1 MLKDSLIQT
10 FNPYELEADLFN
22 GGVHLP
28 SFIAPAH
35 HIFHINRIEDYI
47 HLVKFPMKSDLV
59 PRRITLFN
67 FFFMTNG
74 KSIRSKG
81 LNKYEFEA
89 NTFFFIPAYEI
100 TTHEVISSD
109 AAGFYCHFSL
119 DLLTSDYR
127 LKDLLSDFS
136 FLNFNCYPL
145 VNIDEVAKEV
155 ILPLLF
161 RLEKEYKKGTE
172 CRYEILRAY
181 LIALFT
187 ELNQFVAPP
196 QYVATNAALVLTE
209 LFKNALAQHIYQKHK
224 ISDYAEI
231 LSVTPNHLNKCVKSS
246 TGKSAHD
253 LLSEMLIL
261 EAKVLLKQTNMTVSE
276 IAYKIGRNEISD
288 FARFFKAQTG
298 MKPSEYR
305 NMD

>member
-1 MLKDSLIQT
+1 MLKENLIQT

-35 HIFHINRIEDYI
+35 HIFHINRVEDYMRV
-47 HLVKFPMKSDLV
+47 VKFPLKTDLT

-67 FFFMTNG
+67 FFFMTKG

-81 LNKYEFEA
+81 LNKYEFGA

-100 TTHEVISSD
+100 ATHEAIDPSTE
-109 AAGFYCHFSL
+109 GFYCHFSL

-127 LKDLLSDFS
+127 LKDLLGDFP

-145 VNIDEVAKEV
+145 VHIDEAAKAI
-155 ILPLLF
+155 ILPLLV
-161 RLEKEYKKGTE
+161 RLEKEYKKGAT
-172 CRYEILRAY
+172 CRYEILRVY

-187 ELNQFVAPP
+187 ELNQFVATP
-196 QYVATNAALVLTE
+196 QHMATNAALILTE
-209 LFKNALAQHIYQKHK
+209 QYKNALAQHIYQRQKVN
-224 ISDYAEI
+224 DYAEI
-231 LSVTPNHLNKCVKSS
+231 LCVTPNHLNKCVKSS
-246 TGKSAHD
+246 TGKSAHE

-261 EAKVLLKQTNMTVSE
+261 EAKVLLRQTNMSISE
-276 IAYKIGRNEISD
+276 IAFKIGRNETSD
-288 FARFFKAQTG
+288 FARFFKAQTD

-305 NMD
+305 ALP

>member
-1 MLKDSLIQT
+1 MLKDNLIQT
-10 FNPYELEADLFN
+10 FNPYELETDLFN
-22 GGVHLP
+22 VGVHLP

-35 HIFHINRIEDYI
+35 HIFHINRVEDYLRLI
-47 HLVKFPMKSDLV
+47 KFPMKSDLI

-67 FFFMTNG
+67 FFFMTKG
-74 KSIRSKG
+74 KSVRSKG
-81 LNKYEFEA
+81 LNKYEFGA

-100 TTHEVISSD
+100 ATHEAID
-109 AAGFYCHFSL
+109 PHTEGFYCHFSL

-145 VNIDEVAKEV
+145 VIIDDAAKEV
-155 ILPLLF
+155 ILPILM
-161 RLEKEYKKGTE
+161 RLEMEYKKGAN

-187 ELNQFVAPP
+187 ELNAFSAPP
-196 QYVATNAALVLTE
+196 QYIASNAASILTE
-209 LFKNALAQHIYQKHK
+209 QYKNALSQHIYQKQK
-224 ISDYAEI
+224 ISDYADM
-231 LSVTPNHLNKCVKSS
+231 LAVTPNHLNKCVKK
-246 TGKSAHD
+246 TMGKSAHD

-261 EAKVLLKQTNMTVSE
+261 EAKVLLKQTSMTVSE

-288 FARFFKAQTG
+288 FARFF
-298 MKPSEYR
+298 
-305 NMD
+305 

>member
-1 MLKDSLIQT
+1 MLKESLIQT
-10 FNPYELEADLFN
+10 YNPYELEADLFS

-47 HLVKFPMKSDLV
+47 RLVKFPMKSDLI

-67 FFFMTNG
+67 FFFITKGRSM
-74 KSIRSKG
+74 RSKG
-81 LNKYEFEA
+81 LNKYEFGA

-109 AAGFYCHFSL
+109 AEGFYCHFSL

-136 FLNFNCYPL
+136 FLNFNCFPL
-145 VNIDEVAKEV
+145 ISVDEEAKEV
-155 ILPLLF
+155 LLPLLF
-161 RLEKEYKKGTE
+161 RLEKEYKKGAN
-172 CRYEILRAY
+172 CRYEILRTY
-181 LIALFT
+181 LVTLFT
-187 ELNQFVAPP
+187 ELNQFVTSLKS
-196 QYVATNAALVLTE
+196 VTTNAAFALTE
-209 LFKNALAQHIYQKHK
+209 QYKNALAQHIYQKQK
-224 ISDYAEI
+224 VSDYAEI
-231 LSVTPNHLNKCVKSS
+231 LSVTPNHLNKCIKSS

-276 IAYKIGRNEISD
+276 IAFKIGRNETSD

-298 MKPSEYR
+298 LKPTDYR
-305 NMD
+305 NMK

>member
-1 MLKDSLIQT
+1 MLKEALIQT
-10 FNPYELEADLFN
+10 FNPNELEMDLFN

-47 HLVKFPMKSDLV
+47 RLVKFPMKSDLI

-67 FFFMTNG
+67 FFFMTKG

-81 LNKYEFEA
+81 LNKYEFGA

-100 TTHEVISSD
+100 TTHEVISPE
-109 AAGFYCHFSL
+109 AEGYYCHFSL

-145 VNIDEVAKEV
+145 VIVDEKAKEA
-155 ILPLLF
+155 LFPLLF
-161 RLEKEYKKGTE
+161 RLEQEYKKGAE
-172 CRYEILRAY
+172 CRYEILRVY
-181 LIALFT
+181 LMALFT
-187 ELNQFVAPP
+187 ELNAFIAPP
-196 QYVATNAALVLTE
+196 QYVASNAASILTE
-209 LFKNALAQHIYQKHK
+209 QYKNALSQHIYQKQK
-224 ISDYAEI
+224 ITDYADM
-231 LSVTPNHLNKCVKSS
+231 LAVTPNHLNKCVKS
-246 TGKSAHD
+246 TLGKSAHD

-261 EAKVLLKQTNMTVSE
+261 EAKVLLKQTNMTISE

-305 NMD
+305 MLS

>member
-1 MLKDSLIQT
+1 MLKENLIQT
-10 FNPYELEADLFN
+10 FNPNELEMDLFN

-35 HIFHINRIEDYI
+35 HIFHINRIEDYLR
-47 HLVKFPMKSDLV
+47 LVKFPLQSDLI

-81 LNKYEFEA
+81 LNKYEFGA
-89 NTFFFIPAYEI
+89 GTFFFIPAYEI

-109 AAGFYCHFSL
+109 AEGFYCHFSL

-145 VNIDEVAKEV
+145 VNIDETAKEV
-155 ILPLLF
+155 ILPLLL
-161 RLEKEYKKGTE
+161 RLEKEYKKGAK
-172 CRYEILRAY
+172 CRYEILRVY

-187 ELNQFVAPP
+187 ELNQFVSSP
-196 QYVATNAALVLTE
+196 QSMATNAAFVLTE
-209 LFKNALAQHIYQKHK
+209 QYKNALSQHIYQKQK
-224 ISDYAEI
+224 VADYAEI

-253 LLSEMLIL
+253 LLSDMLIL

-276 IAYKIGRNEISD
+276 IAFKIGRNETSD

-305 NMD
+305 TLS

>member
-1 MLKDSLIQT
+1 MFKENLIKT
-10 FNPYELEADLFN
+10 FNPYELETDLFN

-35 HIFHINRIEDYI
+35 HVFHINRVEEYLR
-47 HLVKFPMKSDLV
+47 LVKFPMETDLV

-67 FFFMTNG
+67 FFFMTKG
-74 KSIRSKG
+74 RSIRSKG
-81 LNKYEFEA
+81 LNKYEFGA

-100 TTHEVISSD
+100 ATHEAID
-109 AAGFYCHFSL
+109 PNTEGFYCHFSL

-145 VNIDEVAKEV
+145 IVIDEAAKET
-155 ILPLLF
+155 ILPLLL
-161 RLEKEYKKGTE
+161 RLEKEYKKGAN
-172 CRYEILRAY
+172 CRYEIFRMY
-181 LIALFT
+181 LITLFT

-196 QYVATNAALVLTE
+196 QYMTTNAAMVLTE
-209 LFKNALAQHIYQKHK
+209 QYKNALSQHIYQKQK
-224 ISDYAEI
+224 ITDYAEM
-231 LSVTPNHLNKCVKSS
+231 LSVTANHLNKCVKSS

-261 EAKVLLKQTNMTVSE
+261 EAKVLLKQTNMTISE
-276 IAYKIGRNEISD
+276 IAYKIGRNETSD

-305 NMD
+305 TLS

>member
-1 MLKDSLIQT
+1 MLKEHLIQT
-10 FNPYELEADLFN
+10 FNPNELEMDLFN

-47 HLVKFPMKSDLV
+47 RLVKFPMKSDLI

-74 KSIRSKG
+74 RSIRSKG
-81 LNKYEFEA
+81 LNKYEFGA

-109 AAGFYCHFSL
+109 AEGFYCHFSL

-127 LKDLLSDFS
+127 LKDLLSDFP

-145 VNIDEVAKEV
+145 VSVDEAAKEAL
-155 ILPLLF
+155 LPLLL
-161 RLEKEYKKGTE
+161 RLEKEYKKGE
-172 CRYEILRAY
+172 NCRYEVLRVY
-181 LIALFT
+181 LITLFT

-196 QYVATNAALVLTE
+196 QYKASNAASILTE
-209 LFKNALAQHIYQKHK
+209 QYKNALSQHIYQKQK
-224 ISDYAEI
+224 ITDYAEI
-231 LSVTPNHLNKCVKSS
+231 LNVTPNHLNKCVKSAL
-246 TGKSAHD
+246 GKSAHD

-261 EAKVLLKQTNMTVSE
+261 EAKVLLKQTNMTISE

-298 MKPSEYR
+298 MKPTDYR
-305 NMD
+305 NVK